1 MAGLFSKKIKFLM
14 RSATFIFLLLC
25 AATTLFAADS
35 LLVYS
40 PDKKITVAI
49 HCKDHISYTIKYNE
63 KIILQ
68 PSEIDLLVKDQ
79 PSLSGRIK
87 IVSARSESVDEE
99 IVSPVPEKRK
109 VIRNNYNQCTINFS
123 QPYSLIFRVYDDG
136 VAYRIATRFKDS
148 IIIQNEKALF
158 AFEKGKKILLPL
170 IDPGQRTDKFHTS
183 FEELYQLRSIDSL
196 TQQHFAYTPVLTGT
210 GDEIKI
216 AITESDL
223 EDYPG
228 MFLQGTNSNAVEG
241 LFAPYPL
248 ETKMTD
254 GEFPQEVVTKRASYI
269 AKTKGTRNFPWR
281 VLLIAKEDKELPGND
296 LVYRL
301 ASPSKIKDASWIN
314 PGKGTDEWII
324 GINLFNVPFKAGI
337 NTATY
342 KYYIDFAKQFG
353 LQRIMMDAG
362 WSNYK
367 DLFDITPKI
376 NMDTIAA
383 YAKSKGIK
391 LSMWTLCSTLDKQ
404 LDSALNQFNKWGV
417 DFIMT
422 DFMDRDDQPMVNFYE
437 RISKACADKKIMIM
451 FHGAY
456 PPKGYNRTWPN
467 NITREGVLGSEY
479 NIWSDKPTPEH
490 DVTLPF
496 TRMLA
501 GPMDYEPGILDNA
514 TKEQFRPVGK
524 KVMSQ
529 GTRCH
534 QLAMFV
540 VYDSPVQIFSGNPS
554 QGMTEPAFMK
564 LLGDIPTTWDETI
577 ILKAKVSDYIITA
590 RKKAN
595 DWYIGGM
602 TDWEAREFVLQLD
615 FLEDGLYEAVIC
627 SDGINAHSYPSDYN
641 LKTFTLENKQPVNIK
656 MAPGGG
662 FVLKLSKHIK

>member
-1 MAGLFSKKIKFLM
+1 MVS
-14 RSATFIFLLLC
+14 
-25 AATTLFAADS
+25 
-35 LLVYS
+35 S
-40 PDKKITVAI
+40 PDKKISIAVYFDNSI
-49 HCKDHISYTIKYNE
+49 HYTIRYE
-63 KIILQ
+63 GEIILQ
-68 PSEIDLLVKDQ
+68 PSLIDLIPENLPALSDKIKLRFHKVKT
-79 PSLSGRIK
+79 
-87 IVSARSESVDEE
+87 VDDT
-99 IVSPVPEKRK
+99 ILSPVPDKRRI
-109 VIRNNYNQCTINFS
+109 IRDHYNELTVTLQ
-123 QPYSLIFRVYDDG
+123 QPYSLIFRVYNDG
-136 VAYRIATRFKDS
+136 VAYRIATKFKDS
-148 IIIQNEKALF
+148 IVIKNEKAVF
-158 AFEKGKKILLPL
+158 AFEKGKKIILPL

-183 FEELYQLRSIDSL
+183 FEELYQSKSIDSL
-196 TQQHFAYTPVLTGT
+196 TTQSFAYSPVLVGT

-216 AITESDL
+216 AISESDL

-241 LFAPYPL
+241 LFAPFPL
-248 ETKMTD
+248 ETKMTE

-281 VLLIAKEDKELPGND
+281 ALLIAKEDKELPGND
-296 LVYRL
+296 LLYRL
-301 ASPSKIKDASWIN
+301 AAPSKIKDPSWIN

-324 GINLFNVPFKAGI
+324 GINLFNVPFKAGV

-367 DLFDITPKI
+367 DLFDIAPEI
-376 NMDTIAA
+376 DMDTIAA
-383 YAKSKGIK
+383 YARSKGIR

-404 LDSALNQFNKWGV
+404 LDSALDQFKKWGV
-417 DFIMT
+417 DFVMT
-422 DFMDRDDQPMVNFYE
+422 DFMDRDDQPMVNFYD

-456 PPKGYNRTWPN
+456 PLKGYNRTWPN
-467 NITREGVLGSEY
+467 NVTREGILGSEY

-514 TKEQFRPVGK
+514 TKDQFRPIGK

-540 VYDSPVQIFSGNPS
+540 VYDSPIQIFSGSPS
-554 QGMTEPAFMK
+554 QGMMEPAFMK
-564 LLGDIPTTWDETI
+564 FLGEIPTTWDETK
-577 ILKAKVSDYIITA
+577 ILAGKVGDYIVTA
-590 RKKAN
+590 RRKGN
-595 DWYIGGM
+595 DWWVGGM
-602 TDWEAREFVLQLD
+602 TDWEARDMNVQLD
-615 FLEDGLYEAVIC
+615 FLGADPYKVIGC
-627 SDGINAHSYPSDYN
+627 YDGINADSYPSDYEIKN
-641 LKTFTLENKQPVNIK
+641 IVVNNNTLNIK
-656 MAPGGG
+656 MAKGGG
-662 FVLKLSKHIK
+662 FVLKFSKRVN

>member
-1 MAGLFSKKIKFLM
+1 MKLFFSFVFSFVAINY
-14 RSATFIFLLLC
+14 
-25 AATTLFAADS
+25 LFAADS
-35 LLVYS
+35 LSIAS
-40 PDKKITVAI
+40 PDKKIVLTVYF
-49 HCKDHISYTIKYNE
+49 KNNISYTINYEGKT
-63 KIILQ
+63 ILQ
-68 PSEIDLLVKDQ
+68 PSSIDLVLDNQ
-79 PSLSGRIK
+79 PALSEKIK
-87 IVSARSESVDEE
+87 LKSHTLKTVDEK
-99 IVSPVPEKRK
+99 ITSAVPEKRK
-109 VIRNNYNQCTINFS
+109 IIRDNYNELTANLQ
-123 QPYSLIFRVYDDG
+123 QPYSLIFRVYNDG
-136 VAYRIATRFKDS
+136 VAYRIATKFKDS
-148 IIIQNEKALF
+148 IVIQNEKAVF
-158 AFEKGKKILLPL
+158 AFEKEKKILLPL
-170 IDPGQRTDKFHTS
+170 IDAGQRTDKFHTS
-183 FEELYQLRSIDSL
+183 FEELYQLKTIDSL
-196 TQQHFAYTPVLTGT
+196 TTQSFAYSPVLVGS

-248 ETKMTD
+248 DLKMTD

-269 AKTKGTRNFPWR
+269 AKTKGTRVFPWR

-324 GINLFNVPFKAGI
+324 GINLFNVPFKAGV

-362 WSNYK
+362 WSHYK
-367 DLFDITPKI
+367 NLFDITPEI

-383 YAKSKGIK
+383 YAKGKGIK

-422 DFMDRDDQPMVNFYE
+422 DFMDRDDQPMVNFYD

-456 PPKGYNRTWPN
+456 PMKGYNRTWPN
-467 NITREGVLGSEY
+467 NITREGILGSEY

-501 GPMDYEPGILDNA
+501 GPMDYEPGMLDNA
-514 TKEQFRPVGK
+514 TKEQFRPIGK

-540 VYDSPVQIFSGNPS
+540 VYDSPIQIFAGNPS
-554 QGMTEPAFMK
+554 QGMKEPEFMK
-564 LLGDIPTTWDETI
+564 FLGDIPTTWDETK
-577 ILKAKVSDYIITA
+577 ILAGKVGDYIVTA
-590 RKKAN
+590 RRNGN

-602 TDWEAREFVLQLD
+602 TDWEAREMNLD
-615 FLEDGLYEAVIC
+615 LSFLDNNLYKVVGCYDGV
-627 SDGINAHSYPSDYN
+627 NADSYPSDYEIKN
-641 LKTFTLENKQPVNIK
+641 MAIENNKLTIK
-656 MAPGGG
+656 MAKGGG
-662 FVLKLSKHIK
+662 FVLKLSKIKN